1 LTFAIPLLGSSF
13 SFFDN
18 ECALPSVVALRAL
31 VLRPRL
37 VSFVNRSGG
46 MDWCSSV
53 LHFWDFLLDVALA
66 VLRTVFVGPFVATS
80 LFLVQGFVDFICFF
94 FWVLFFVSVSW
105 DPGVSYG
112 FDRLWLG
119 AVVQNY
125 VFSLEAGVVLRCGG
139 LGCFGMV
146 CKKCSV

>member
-1 LTFAIPLLGSSF
+1 
-13 SFFDN
+13 
-18 ECALPSVVALRAL
+18 
-31 VLRPRL
+31 
-37 VSFVNRSGG
+37 

-119 AVVQNY
+119 AVVQIMFSRSRLVLFCAVVDLVVSGWSVKNVVFETIKVLQNQTLKSLSCNY
-125 VFSLEAGVVLRCGG
+125 HSWD
-139 LGCFGMV
+139 
-146 CKKCSV
+146 